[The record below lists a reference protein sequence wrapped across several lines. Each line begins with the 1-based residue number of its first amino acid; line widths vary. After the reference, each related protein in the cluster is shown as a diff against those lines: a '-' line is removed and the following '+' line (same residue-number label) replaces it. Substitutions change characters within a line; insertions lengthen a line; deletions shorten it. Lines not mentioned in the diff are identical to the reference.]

1 MGGCLHILQS
11 SSPGLIGNPGHWNC
25 WGRGANTISYW
36 WRWAKGKFGSWLLKV
51 VILQVCSTGSYG
63 SPSHCKRW
71 TRPVLP
77 WDTKRW
83 HSVCSCLQSLRAAAE
98 WTGLHVKL
106 WCYCRSHLKMT
117 NWSLMLQ
124 EWILNFWNYQWEL
137 FNATYLFLR
146 FHSTIGNY
154 HSCKDYILQ
163 LSNQLNVI
171 TFYIIMSIGFSILLK
186 NTISVIKSINELKCQ
201 CFNYSSFICFY
212 LRVQKMTLPWHV
224 TNDGISCVILKNH
237 WPY

>member
-1 MGGCLHILQS
+1 MQ
-11 SSPGLIGNPGHWNC
+11 PGRDGEGHP
-25 WGRGANTISYW
+25 IS
-36 WRWAKGKFGSWLLKV
+36 
-51 VILQVCSTGSYG
+51 CSTLCWSISNMQRSGRRGLDKWSSICFPLRCYLLV
-63 SPSHCKRW
+63 PS
-71 TRPVLP
+71 L
-77 WDTKRW
+77 
-83 HSVCSCLQSLRAAAE
+83 
-98 WTGLHVKL
+98 
-106 WCYCRSHLKMT
+106 
-117 NWSLMLQ
+117 
-124 EWILNFWNYQWEL
+124 
-137 FNATYLFLR
+137 
-146 FHSTIGNY
+146 HSTIGNF

>member
-1 MGGCLHILQS
+1 M
-11 SSPGLIGNPGHWNC
+11 
-25 WGRGANTISYW
+25 
-36 WRWAKGKFGSWLLKV
+36 
-51 VILQVCSTGSYG
+51 VILEVCSTGSYG

-224 TNDGISCVILKNH
+224 TNDGISWVILKATGH
-237 WPY
+237 ISALIISQCFMVSTETGDIIKRSILTLFLQFMYRRFSPPQKYD

>member
-1 MGGCLHILQS
+1 MGGCLHFLQG
-11 SSPGLIGNPGHWNC
+11 SSPGLISNPHLKLLG
-25 WGRGANTISYW
+25 GRGANTISYW
-36 WRWAKGKFGSWLLKV
+36 WRWAKGKFGSWLLK
-51 VILQVCSTGSYG
+51 I
-63 SPSHCKRW
+63 
-71 TRPVLP
+71 
-77 WDTKRW
+77 W

-171 TFYIIMSIGFSILLK
+171 TFYITMSIGFSILLK
-186 NTISVIKSINELKCQ
+186 NTISVIKNINELKCQ
-201 CFNYSSFICFY
+201 CFNYFFFY
-212 LRVQKMTLPWHV
+212 LLL
-224 TNDGISCVILKNH
+224 LKSAEDDFALTRNK
-237 WPY
+237 